1 MKATV
6 TVVLATVLALAA
18 CELTPAIQ
26 CDDSGWDRTGLTCD
40 SVAQAASAQLLAI
53 PDVRHVE
60 IIGPE
65 GCPEGGRGCAFNS
78 GVAIVAVATESGRD
92 LSFLVTVENGRV
104 VSGPIEESSPVR

>member
-1 MKATV
+1 MKARITA
-6 TVVLATVLALAA
+6 VLATALTLVA
-18 CELTPAIQ
+18 CGLTPAIQ
-26 CDDSGWDRTGLTCD
+26 CDDSRWDPTALTCE

-53 PDVRHVE
+53 PDVTHVE

-92 LSFLVTVENGRV
+92 LSLLVTVENGRV